1 MARRL
6 KLDRKEV
13 TNVDYQWT
21 GAFRLR
27 IECSDPSNSGADP
40 NVFVYRRD
48 PANPYDGT
56 ANDTFFAVA
65 SPVDLSEYP
74 VGEPNPDAQ
83 YPFFRL
89 DYVELDF
96 RATSQANEVWVIV
109 VREVNNLLQ
118 ALDRLENLQLTEEV
132 WVGAPLP
139 TDPGG
144 GSESGSSSA

>member
-96 RATSQANEVWVIV
+96 RATSDAVEAYDLIV
-109 VREVNNLLQ
+109 AELGTLCR
-118 ALDRLENLQLTEEV
+118 ALDRLEQLEAASSV
-132 WVGAPLP
+132 WVGAGPP
-139 TDPGG
+139 DEG
-144 GSESGSSSA
+144 GSSESMEA